1 MRSDL
6 TKVRQILFNL
16 ISNANKFTENG
27 LVRLQVRREDRAG
40 KDWLVVRVSDDG
52 IGMSQEQQQRLFE
65 AFIQAD
71 ASTTRRYGGTGLKL
85 AISRRLAR
93 MPGGDI
99 QVERALSQGAT
110 FSPPSHLKRRRR
122 GPAGGSRWA
131 PRRIRGGCV
140 SPRYQPDQRQRKIGQ
155 VLVIDDG
162 TNIGDLME
170 CILTHRAQA
179 DDRFLDEIHDQIVTL
194 LRGRGVEETARVR
207 SPRAGRGGHRSDGWV
222 PCSGPSRD

>member
-71 ASTTRRYGGTGLKL
+71 ASTTRRYGGTGLEL

-122 GPAGGSRWA
+122 GPAGGSRWGPKA
-131 PRRIRGGCV
+131 DPRRVRFAPLSARPAAAQDRPGTGDRR
-140 SPRYQPDQRQRKIGQ
+140 RYQHP
-155 VLVIDDG
+155 
-162 TNIGDLME
+162 
-170 CILTHRAQA
+170 
-179 DDRFLDEIHDQIVTL
+179 
-194 LRGRGVEETARVR
+194 R
-207 SPRAGRGGHRSDGWV
+207 SHGMHPH
-222 PCSGPSRD
+222 PSRPSRRSFPRRDPRPDRHPAARAWRRRNGPGQESSRRKRWPPI